1 MTCLQTKRVA
11 DCKKLTSFNQHS
23 IFHIFVTKFDY
34 KMIKPTQNSFL
45 IFLPKK
51 DFNEEEFTIIKK
63 RLLKA
68 GKQVFVTSDDHFFC
82 SGSKGMKVKSDT
94 SFYNVNVNNFE
105 AFILIGGIGSKSYWK
120 NEVLY
125 KIIKKFFDAKKVIAA
140 ICSSPVTLAKAGI
153 LQNKKATCF
162 SEDKMELI
170 NAGIDY
176 LDKNV
181 VVDGNLVTANDAR
194 SALQFTEAVLQLT
207 K

>member
-1 MTCLQTKRVA
+1 
-11 DCKKLTSFNQHS
+11 
-23 IFHIFVTKFDY
+23 
-34 KMIKPTQNSFL
+34 MINPAKNSFL

-68 GKQVFVTSDDHFFC
+68 GKQIFVTSDDQTVC

-94 SFYNVNVNNFE
+94 SFYNVNVNNFG
-105 AFILIGGIGSKSYWK
+105 AFILIGGTGSRNYWK
-120 NEVLY
+120 NESLH
-125 KIIKKFFDAKKVIAA
+125 KILKKFFEAKKVVAA
-140 ICSSPVTLAKAGI
+140 ICSSPITLAKAGI
-153 LQNKKATCF
+153 LQNKKATCY

-176 LDKNV
+176 QDRNIVVDENV
-181 VVDGNLVTANDAR
+181 VTADGVH
-194 SALQFTEAVLQLT
+194 SALQFAEAVLHQT

>member
-1 MTCLQTKRVA
+1 MTDRSK
-11 DCKKLTSFNQHS
+11 
-23 IFHIFVTKFDY
+23 
-34 KMIKPTQNSFL
+34 NSFL

-51 DFNEEEFTIIKK
+51 DFSEEEFITIKN

-68 GKQVFVTSDDHFFC
+68 GKQVFITSDDHFVC

-94 SFYNVNVNNFE
+94 SFYNVNVNNFSGL
-105 AFILIGGIGSKSYWK
+105 ILIGGSGSRNYWK
-120 NEVLY
+120 NESLH
-125 KIIKKFFDAKKVIAA
+125 KIIRKFFDSKKTIAA
-140 ICSSPVTLAKAGI
+140 ICSSPIILAKAGI

-176 LDKNV
+176 QDKDIVVEGNV
-181 VVDGNLVTANDAR
+181 VTADN
-194 SALQFTEAVLQLT
+194 SHSSLQFVEAVLHLT